1 MEKFKDWEIF
11 AKLVNVELSSTMKLQ
26 LQKYYEVLIT
36 ENKKYNLTTITK
48 IDEVFTKH
56 FLDSMLFT
64 NEIVLEKQ
72 MLVDIGTGPGFPG
85 IVLKIFYPHLKLTL
99 IESNHKKVNF
109 LNLLISELNLKNV
122 QVVALRAEEYALLN
136 YEKFDLVVSRAVAY
150 LDIILEIGVQLL
162 KVNGWFILLK
172 GPKAEEEILRSKKID
187 QKLNLVLEKKQILND
202 IGFGTRVNLFYHKV
216 DHTNKKYP
224 RKYNVIKKESGQNL

>member
-1 MEKFKDWEIF
+1 
-11 AKLVNVELSSTMKLQ
+11 MKLQ

-162 KVNGWFILLK
+162 KVNG
-172 GPKAEEEILRSKKID
+172 
-187 QKLNLVLEKKQILND
+187 
-202 IGFGTRVNLFYHKV
+202 
-216 DHTNKKYP
+216 
-224 RKYNVIKKESGQNL
+224 

>member
-1 MEKFKDWEIF
+1 
-11 AKLVNVELSSTMKLQ
+11 
-26 LQKYYEVLIT
+26 
-36 ENKKYNLTTITK
+36 
-48 IDEVFTKH
+48 
-56 FLDSMLFT
+56 
-64 NEIVLEKQ
+64 
-72 MLVDIGTGPGFPG
+72 
-85 IVLKIFYPHLKLTL
+85 
-99 IESNHKKVNF
+99 
-109 LNLLISELNLKNV
+109 
-122 QVVALRAEEYALLN
+122 
-136 YEKFDLVVSRAVAY
+136 
-150 LDIILEIGVQLL
+150 VQLL